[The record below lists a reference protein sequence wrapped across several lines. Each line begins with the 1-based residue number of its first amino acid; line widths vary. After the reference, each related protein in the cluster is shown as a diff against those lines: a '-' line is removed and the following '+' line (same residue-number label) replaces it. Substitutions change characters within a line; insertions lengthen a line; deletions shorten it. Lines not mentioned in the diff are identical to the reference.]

1 MVHSVYISFAE
12 SGVLEGYCFF
22 FFLLVL
28 LFERGS
34 FHYMM
39 SDWLFFDALIEPTSI
54 SNDIQ
59 QQTAIGRN
67 AFHYE
72 YIYA

>member
-1 MVHSVYISFAE
+1 
-12 SGVLEGYCFF
+12 
-22 FFLLVL
+22 
-28 LFERGS
+28 
-34 FHYMM
+34 MM
-39 SDWLFFDALIEPTSI
+39 SDWLFSDALIEPTSI

-72 YIYA
+72 YIYMHDIIIYLGTLQTNTYYHWRTKKKLTSGELAKNDT